1 MDDGKIVELYHARD
15 ESAIR
20 ESDQKYGRYCLSVAY
35 GILGNHEDAQ
45 ECVSD
50 TYLRAWN
57 AMPPHR
63 PENLR
68 TFLGKITRNLSLDR
82 LDHLSAEKRG
92 AGESPA
98 VLEEIAQ
105 CIPAANADETD
116 GAILKEAIDR
126 FLASLPTGTRKIFVR
141 RYWYMDPVK
150 EIAARYGV
158 SESKVKVTLFRTRN
172 RLRKHLEKEGIAL

>member
-1 MDDGKIVELYHARD
+1 MDDEKIVELYHARD
-15 ESAIR
+15 ESAISASA
-20 ESDQKYGRYCLSVAY
+20 EKYGRYCHSVAY

-68 TFLGKITRNLSLDR
+68 TFLGKITHNLSLDR

-92 AGESPA
+92 AGEGTA
-98 VLEEIAQ
+98 VLDEIAQ
-105 CIPAANADETD
+105 CVPDTSAEETD

-126 FLASLPTGTRKIFVR
+126 FLAALSADTRRIFVR
-141 RYWYMDPVK
+141 RYWFMDSVH

-158 SESKVKVTLFRTRN
+158 GESKVKVILFRTRN
-172 RLRKHLEKEGIAL
+172 RLRKHLEKEGISL